1 MNSEQIR
8 AYRQATAD
16 RAAAEQGRTVH
27 DQEMISSHDRAVRSG
42 LRVLRD
48 IDHEQALLDDH
59 AEAIA
64 EDQAL
69 DDLDDAVVDHLAQTG
84 AWTPVK
90 DYS

>member
-27 DQEMISSHDRAVRSG
+27 DQEMIASHDRAVRSG

-48 IDHEQALLDDH
+48 IDHEQALLDNLPC
-59 AEAIA
+59 E
-64 EDQAL
+64 
-69 DDLDDAVVDHLAQTG
+69 
-84 AWTPVK
+84 
-90 DYS
+90 